1 MPELRLS
8 RSFFA
13 IKKIA
18 KYLLGRAQYIKRYV
32 LGRLTL
38 GFTRVKSPP
47 RALFTS
53 TSPGFNLPECLAS
66 SGYPDLIM
74 RDNAGQIGILGIVG
88 MFRLILGTL
97 SKNEIDVKLGGSR
110 S

>member
-1 MPELRLS
+1 
-8 RSFFA
+8 
-13 IKKIA
+13 
-18 KYLLGRAQYIKRYV
+18 
-32 LGRLTL
+32 
-38 GFTRVKSPP
+38 
-47 RALFTS
+47 
-53 TSPGFNLPECLAS
+53 
-66 SGYPDLIM
+66 M